1 MLRTL
6 LLLLCSPFLVASAT
20 PPKDPE
26 PIAYVL
32 TPEFGKDGLI
42 ALNVSVRFRVDA
54 SGSAMLGWRDS
65 WGGERRLWQW
75 SRDLRVEG
83 ATHEATGDGRWRIA
97 AKPDS
102 VVTARYRIISAH
114 DDDPT
119 VGVSEQ
125 PHPVIRPGWFYGIGY
140 ALFARP
146 EGSEALPATFAWKG
160 APAGFAF
167 ASDLEHPGRPAG
179 KATVAD
185 ILESVSIGGHDLR
198 LFPSSDD
205 DGIRVA
211 TIGRFAFEPQALDK
225 LARSIIGS
233 QRDFWDADRGSPFL
247 VTAIPLVSRPNQM
260 SYGGTGLG
268 DAFALWIDQGASL
281 DRMRWLL
288 AHEYLHGWIPGR
300 LGKAAADRDEHAAQ
314 LWFSEGLT
322 DYYARALLV
331 RDGQIPP
338 DEFVDQW
345 NDVLRAY
352 AMSPA
357 RNLSGDEAAGDFWT
371 SPPAQQLAYQR
382 GALLAARWHA
392 RLRDS
397 SRGDAGLDDA
407 LHAQIADARVDAR
420 DPVTLLIASLRSRGV
435 DITADLDRH
444 IARGD
449 TIRLAQNDFGHCAAV
464 TTVKMPTFA
473 RGFDADRTAA
483 ADNRVIG
490 VDPALP
496 AYAAGLRD
504 GMQILG
510 LSEGET
516 GNPLVHY
523 ALDIDDRG
531 TKRTIRYLPQS
542 SNRIDVQ
549 QLRLTRDDPDCAR
562 SLGGALTPAA
572 GRSRS

>member
-1 MLRTL
+1 MFRSL
-6 LLLLCSPFLVASAT
+6 LLLLWSPFLTASAA
-20 PPKDPE
+20 PPDGPE

-32 TPEFGKDGLI
+32 TPEFGKDGLVG
-42 ALNVSVRFRVDA
+42 LNVSVRFRVDA
-54 SGSAMLGWRDS
+54 SGNAVLGWRDS

-114 DDDPT
+114 ADDPT

-125 PHPVIRPGWFYGIGY
+125 PHPVIRPDWFYGIGY
-140 ALFARP
+140 TLFARP
-146 EGSEALPATFAWKG
+146 EGSDALPATFAWKG

-167 ASDLEHPGRPAG
+167 ASDLEHLGRQGAQG
-179 KATVAD
+179 TVAD
-185 ILESVSIGGHDLR
+185 VLESVSIGGHDLR
-198 LFPSSDD
+198 LFPSSGD
-205 DGIRVA
+205 DGVRVA
-211 TIGRFAFEPQALDK
+211 TIGRYAFEPQALDA
-225 LARSIIGS
+225 LARDIIGS

-247 VTAIPLVSRPNQM
+247 VTAIPLISRPGQM

-300 LGKAAADRDEHAAQ
+300 LGKAAANRDEHASQ
-314 LWFSEGLT
+314 LWFSEGFT

-338 DEFVDQW
+338 AEFVGQW

-352 AMSPA
+352 TMSPA
-357 RNLSGDEAAGDFWT
+357 RNLSGGEAARDFWA
-371 SPPAQQLAYQR
+371 SPSAQQLAYQR

-392 RLRDS
+392 QLRDS
-397 SRGDAGLDDA
+397 SRGEAGLDDV
-407 LHAQIADARVDAR
+407 LHAQIADARNDMS
-420 DPVTLLIASLRSRGV
+420 DPVTLLIASLRARGV
-435 DITADLDRH
+435 DIAADIDRH

-449 TIRLAQNDFGHCAAV
+449 TIRLAPNDFGRCAIV
-464 TTVKMPTFA
+464 TTERMPVFA

-483 ADNRVIG
+483 ADNRVTG
-490 VDPALP
+490 VDPASP

-542 SNRIDVQ
+542 SDRIDVQ
-549 QLRLTRDDPDCAR
+549 QVRLTRDDPDCAR

-572 GRSRS
+572 RRSRS